1 MNAQRIENTHRE
13 ITELIDRK
21 ELKKA
26 IARLSSMIRLGQDW
40 QADEELKRWET
51 TYKYM
56 LLYFSKGNPDPERTK
71 VYNELIVHLYKLVDI
86 TADEMLLKESPSYFF
101 DRKRYLNYSVQIS
114 PAQLERQIEKLVS
127 EIALT
132 DLIDDDKI
140 KLQKISTIS
149 HSFDNDLSVLFL
161 QVWLSDRFKESD
173 REHYAKLIESETFP
187 VEAICLLVSGLT
199 LSLFRRFDEA
209 KCVLLIK
216 ACLREHEEVRQRAL
230 VGLLLV
236 FFLYQKRIEYYP
248 EVAHHFEVLA
258 ERPGMVT
265 DLQNIILH
273 LIRSRETEKISRK
286 MTDEILPEMMKI
298 SPILRKKMNLEDWKQ
313 DGGDEGKNPDWQEV
327 FEQAGLE
334 EKMKEMG
341 RLQME
346 GSDIF
351 MTTFAGLKSFPFFY
365 NISNWFLPFN
375 THHSAF
381 LDMFSTHS
389 GIDSGMLG
397 VIMKSGILCNSDKY
411 SLGLSLLQMPAS
423 QRDMVANQF
432 LSENQEIDQMQAEE
446 ALLQDR
452 KKGDTIAKQYIQD
465 LYRFFKLHPHRA
477 DFYDVFGVPMH
488 FHKLPFVKPLLSG
501 NDSLRI
507 IAEFFFNKEF
517 YADALDV
524 FIQLSESDAENSELY
539 QKIGYCHQL
548 LDNDKAALMAYLR
561 ADVIFPDSAWTI
573 RRIAQCYR
581 RLKQPELALEYYMR
595 FDKISPDNLNVIL
608 NIGHCYLEKKD
619 YNEALRYY
627 FKADYIDN
635 STSKSWRPIAW
646 CSFLAGKFEQA
657 ELYYQKIAEQSPS
670 SQDWMNIGHISWCM
684 KLPEKALDCYL
695 KSISLIE
702 GGFEKFRDNFA
713 EDEEEL
719 LMAGLTHEELR
730 MMLDQIQYSLD
741 VES

>member
-1 MNAQRIENTHRE
+1 MNAQRIESLHRE

-26 IARLSSMIRLGQDW
+26 IARLSSMIRQGQDW
-40 QADEELKRWET
+40 LADEELKRWET

-56 LLYFSKGNPDPERTK
+56 LQYFAQGNPDPEREK
-71 VYNELIVHLYKLVDI
+71 VYDDLIAHLYKLVDI
-86 TADEMLLKESPSYFF
+86 TADAMLLKESPSYFF

-114 PAQLERQIEKLVS
+114 SEQLQKQIEKL
-127 EIALT
+127 INDMALT
-132 DLIDDDKI
+132 ELIDDDKA
-140 KLQKISTIS
+140 KAQKVSTIS

-161 QVWLSDRFKESD
+161 QVWLADRFKESD
-173 REHYAKLIESETFP
+173 TEHYRKQIESDIFP
-187 VEAICLLVSGLT
+187 VEGLCLLVSSLT
-199 LSLFRRFDEA
+199 LSLFRRFDES
-209 KCVLLIK
+209 KCILLID
-216 ACLREHEEVRQRAL
+216 ACQHNDEDVRQRAL

-236 FFLYQKRIEYYP
+236 LYIHQKRIGSFP
-248 EVAHHFEVLA
+248 ELEHHFEVLA
-258 ERPGMVT
+258 ERPGLIT
-265 DLQNIILH
+265 DLRNIILH
-273 LIRSRETEKISRK
+273 FIRSRETEKISRK

-313 DGGDEGKNPDWQEV
+313 DGSDEDKNPDWQEV
-327 FEQAGLE
+327 FEQTGLE

-381 LDMFSTHS
+381 LDMFSQHS
-389 GIDSGMLG
+389 GVDTGMLG

-411 SLGLSLLQMPAS
+411 SLCLSLMQMPAA

-446 ALLQDR
+446 ALLQDN

-465 LYRFFKLHPHRA
+465 LYRFFKLHPHRS
-477 DFYDVFGVPMH
+477 DFFDVFSQPMH
-488 FHKLPFVKPLLSG
+488 LHKLPLIKPLLS
-501 NDSLRI
+501 DTESLRI
-507 IAEFFFNKEF
+507 IAEFFFRKEF
-517 YADALDV
+517 YADAVEV
-524 FIQLSESDAENSELY
+524 FGELAESDAENSEIY
-539 QKIGYCHQL
+539 QKIGYCHQMM
-548 LDNDKAALMAYLR
+548 DDDKAALMAYLR
-561 ADVIFPDSAWTI
+561 ADMIFPDSAWTI

-595 FDKISPDNLNVIL
+595 FDKMSPDNLNIIL

-619 YNEALRYY
+619 YNEALKYY

-657 ELYYQKIAEQSPS
+657 ERYYQKIVEQSPTA
-670 SQDWMNIGHISWCM
+670 QDWMNAGHVAWSVRQQA
-684 KLPEKALDCYL
+684 KALEYYL
-695 KSISLIE
+695 KSLSLLN
-702 GGFEKFRDNFA
+702 GGWEKFRESFA
-713 EDEEEL
+713 EDEDEL
-719 LMAGLTHEELR
+719 ELAGISPQDQR
-730 MMLDQIQYSLD
+730 MMLDQIQYRLEG
-741 VES
+741 ES